1 MKTLIFSDS
10 HLTQQFEENKFKY
23 LHHIISSSD
32 QVIIN
37 GDFWDGFIISFD
49 QFFNSKWNKLFPLL
63 KKKKTI
69 YIFGNHD
76 SQRLN
81 DLDRI
86 KHFSDIQSMSHTF
99 IEEGKIFTI
108 EHGQRYFPTELN
120 NINANSPYF
129 RRISKFV
136 KFTERIIAHISG
148 DTYQKLLIKN
158 NRKLKKHLPNK
169 SDHSYFIFGHTHS
182 PEVDWSLNFINSG
195 IMCHGLAQYV
205 LIKDGNIE
213 IIKDRYDR

>member
-10 HLTQQFEENKFKY
+10 HLTHQFDEKKFNY
-23 LHHIISSSD
+23 LRRIISSSD

-49 QFFNSKWNKLFPLL
+49 QFFNSKWSKLFPLL
-63 KKKKTI
+63 KSKKTI

-99 IEEGKIFTI
+99 IERGKTFTI
-108 EHGQRYFPTELN
+108 EHGQRYFPTELKN
-120 NINANSPYF
+120 VDINSAFF
-129 RRISKFV
+129 RSICKFV
-136 KFTERIIAHISG
+136 KYTEKTIVRIFG
-148 DTYQKLLIKN
+148 EKYQKLLKKN
-158 NRKLKKHLPNK
+158 NAKLKKHIGQN
-169 SDHSYFIFGHTHS
+169 SDGSYFIFGHTHS
-182 PEVDWSLNFINSG
+182 PEVDLSMNFINSG
-195 IMCHGLAQYV
+195 IICHGLAQYV
-205 LIKDGNIE
+205 IIQDGNIE